1 MNDPP
6 TRASP
11 AVDRTEFQAET
22 LSVAALNALTA
33 QVAVLDARGVIVL
46 VNAAWR
52 RFAARNGG
60 REDRIA
66 VGVDYLEV
74 CRQAI
79 ARDGDASARAALDG
93 IRAVLGGARKS
104 FSLEY
109 PCHAPTGSRWFRMQV
124 SLFEGIHQGVIVV
137 HEDITERK
145 QTEEW
150 LQLTEARYR
159 AIIEGQ
165 TDLVCRCLPDGTLT
179 FVNQAYCRFFGRLC
193 EELLGASFLALVP
206 EEERADVVAQ
216 LAACTADHPIIRC
229 EHRVLRADGAVRVLE
244 WVYQAILDQ
253 GDCLIELQS
262 IGRDVTEQR
271 RVEAALRDS
280 EERYRRIVQTAQEG
294 IWIIDAEHR
303 TTFANARLAEMLG
316 CTIETLLE
324 SPLFDFM
331 DEEWRQIALKGLARR
346 RQGIAEQH
354 DFKFRRLGG
363 GEVWALLSTNPIFDA
378 QGQYAGALAMVAD
391 ITERKRMEQDLQRL
405 ATQDPLTGLFNRRY
419 FLAIAAREFER
430 SQRYRRP
437 LALLVLDLDRF
448 KRINDAYGHAV
459 GDQVLLAVVQV
470 LRAGLRQVDIP
481 CRYGGEEFVVLLP
494 ETEPPTARVVAERL
508 CAALAAEP
516 VATEWGPVPV
526 TVSIGVAALADDP
539 HSTLEQLLERA
550 DQAMFGAKQAGRNQ
564 VRIWVPTG
572 LGAG

>member
-6 TRASP
+6 ERASL
-11 AVDRTEFQAET
+11 AVDCSGLQVGALTA
-22 LSVAALNALTA
+22 AALNALTA

-66 VGVDYLEV
+66 VGVNYLEV

-79 ARDGDASARAALDG
+79 ARDGDTSARAALDG
-93 IRAVLGGARKS
+93 IRAVLDGVRES

-109 PCHAPTGSRWFRMQV
+109 PCHAPTESHWFRMQV

-179 FVNQAYCRFFGRLC
+179 FVNQAYCRFFGRPC
-193 EELLGASFLALVP
+193 EELLATNLISLIP
-206 EEERADVVAQ
+206 QADQAHVAAQ
-216 LAACTADHPIIRC
+216 LAQCDADHPVNLC

-271 RVEAALRDS
+271 RIEAALRDS

-316 CTIETLLE
+316 CAIETLLGA
-324 SPLFDFM
+324 PLFDFM
-331 DEEWRQIALKGLARR
+331 DEEWRQIALDGLARC
-346 RQGIAEQH
+346 RQGIAEQY
-354 DFKFRRLGG
+354 DFKFRRSGG
-363 GEVWALLSTNPIFDA
+363 GDVWALLSTNPIFDA

-419 FLAIAAREFER
+419 FFAIAAREFER

-459 GDQVLLAVVQV
+459 GDQVLLAVVKV

-508 CAALAAEP
+508 CAALAVEP